1 MDLLMTNEMRISLK
15 NLEEAIEFSSPQG
28 EGNHR
33 MVYHLL
39 CMLREAGWNWR
50 KQYSIVLYDEESEPE
65 FDEDYAKYLDNLAC
79 GLSAGK
85 WPEDY
90 KENIENTN
98 NINNTELE
106 E

>member
-1 MDLLMTNEMRISLK
+1 MTNEMRISLK
-15 NLEEAIEFSSPQG
+15 NLEEAIAFSSPEG

-65 FDEDYAKYLDNLAC
+65 FDDEYADYLDNLAC
-79 GLSAGK
+79 GLPAGD

-90 KENIENTN
+90 KESSE
-98 NINNTELE
+98 INSKELIGEPME